1 MKTERKP
8 LTKENHSVKCPHC
21 NKDLPEEIDFCP
33 YCMER
38 LTPTKI
44 ISLPTQ
50 KAKTKKTILVATVL
64 LMLTICGAVIG
75 VSLKNEADK
84 STELPKS
91 NNTYTNKTTT
101 AKSDLLVTD
110 TQNPKAN
117 TTNEPSSSKE
127 TKTHTI
133 ASENSDTT
141 ITTSA
146 TTITSSA
153 TRTEN
158 YAIAINTSATQNKK
172 TTTVITTSATQSNSS
187 VNDKT
192 IEAEIVSRWNNAN
205 NNLYIYNF
213 TLNDYTF
220 KQEKGQICISQRFNN
235 NGAKIDFKV
244 KDNLEDYT
252 LKIDNITNLNIMY
265 QLCRIS
271 LATIAQNQYSDTEFY
286 DFVSDDSWETLSEN
300 ETIKNGVFF
309 GYKCTLVLTEVT
321 QSGTGGLDYTYYTC
335 LLSVKKVL

>member
-1 MKTERKP
+1 M
-8 LTKENHSVKCPHC
+8 TKENYSIKCPHC

-38 LTPTKI
+38 LSPTKS

-50 KAKTKKTILVATVL
+50 KAKTKKSVLVATILLILIIGSAITGVL
-64 LMLTICGAVIG
+64 F
-75 VSLKNEADK
+75 KNKADK
-84 STELPKS
+84 STEPPKT

-101 AKSDLLVTD
+101 AKNNLSVTD
-110 TQNPKAN
+110 TQSPKEN
-117 TTNEPSSSKE
+117 TTNEPGFSE
-127 TKTHTI
+127 EATTDAT
-133 ASENSDTT
+133 ASENSTT
-141 ITTSA
+141 AITTSA
-146 TTITSSA
+146 KKS
-153 TRTEN
+153 EN
-158 YAIAINTSATQNKK
+158 SAIAINTSTTQNKK
-172 TTTVITTSATQSNSS
+172 TTTAITTSATQSSNSTTTITTSATQSNSS
-187 VNDKT
+187 VNHKN
-192 IEAEIVSRWNNAN
+192 IEAEIVNRWNTAN

-213 TLNDYTF
+213 TLNNYTF

-300 ETIKNGVFF
+300 KITKNGVFF
-309 GYKCTLVLTEVT
+309 GYNCNLVLTEVT
-321 QSGTGGLDYTYYTC
+321 QPGAGGLDYTYYTC
-335 LLSVKKVL
+335 LLSVKRVS

>member
-8 LTKENHSVKCPHC
+8 LIKENHSVKCPHC

-38 LTPTKI
+38 LTPTKS

-50 KAKTKKTILVATVL
+50 KAKTKKNILVATVL

-75 VSLKNEADK
+75 ISLKNEADK

-101 AKSDLLVTD
+101 AKSDLSVTD

-117 TTNEPSSSKE
+117 TTNEPSTSKE

-133 ASENSDTT
+133 ASENSDST

-146 TTITSSA
+146 A
-153 TRTEN
+153 RTEN
-158 YAIAINTSATQNKK
+158 SAILTTTSATQNQKP
-172 TTTVITTSATQSNSS
+172 TTVITTSATQSNSS

-192 IEAEIVSRWNNAN
+192 IEAEIVNRWNNAN

-244 KDNLEDYT
+244 KDTLEDYT

-271 LATIAQNQYSDTEFY
+271 LATIAQNQYSDTKFY

-300 ETIKNGVFF
+300 KTTKNGVFF

-321 QSGTGGLDYTYYTC
+321 QSGAGGLDYTYYTC